1 MCNNR
6 LQAPT
11 FAGKC
16 IISNWFPC
24 GVDGWAGGPV
34 DVPSAKG
41 KDSVP
46 KTVSLSL
53 PRDPKMDNSHP
64 TDRALYCPL
73 YPKSKMASAEMLIA
87 RMRKTH
93 STQKTLRHF
102 RDLRISL

>member
-24 GVDGWAGGPV
+24 GVDGRAGGPV
-34 DVPSAKG
+34 DVPSAKR

-46 KTVSLSL
+46 KTVSPSL
-53 PRDPKMDNSHP
+53 PRDPKMDN
-64 TDRALYCPL
+64 TDRALYCPPL

-87 RMRKTH
+87 RMCKTH
-93 STQKTLRHF
+93 SIQETLRHF

>member
-1 MCNNR
+1 M
-6 LQAPT
+6 
-11 FAGKC
+11 
-16 IISNWFPC
+16 
-24 GVDGWAGGPV
+24 
-34 DVPSAKG
+34 DVPSAKR

-46 KTVSLSL
+46 KTVSPSL
-53 PRDPKMDNSHP
+53 PRDPKMDN

-93 STQKTLRHF
+93 STQETLRHF